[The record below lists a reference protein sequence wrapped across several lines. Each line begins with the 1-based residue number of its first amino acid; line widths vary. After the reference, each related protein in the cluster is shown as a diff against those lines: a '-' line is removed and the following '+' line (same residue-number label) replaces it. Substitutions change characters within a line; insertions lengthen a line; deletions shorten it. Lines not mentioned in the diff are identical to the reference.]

1 MANSYEIDFH
11 PVGDASRSGDAIS
24 AKISVGNQWETVVI
38 DGGTRDSGEALVQA
52 IAKNYGTHVVNRVVL
67 THADDDHSSGLRAVL
82 EQCEVH
88 QLWMHRPWLYA
99 EELVSRFKYGW
110 TVQGLAQELR
120 KSFPIVVELEEI
132 AIKKNVPIYD
142 PFAGAQIG
150 IFTVLSPTKEFYLD
164 LLPNMSRT
172 PEPADHAKMA
182 GLRIQ
187 SFAGMLAGVKNAVL
201 GVFESWGIET
211 LDDGGET
218 SASNESSVVL
228 YGALD
233 HKKVLLASDAGQ
245 KALSNAADLCN
256 VIGLHLRQFDMV
268 SMPHHGSR
276 RNIGPTLLNRIV
288 GPILAQGADSG
299 TIAVA
304 SAAKD
309 DEHHPKRVVMN
320 AFKRRGCLTA
330 KTEGEGIMIKYNVDS
345 RPGYG
350 PLPDIPIYSDVESP

>member
-1 MANSYEIDFH
+1 MSNSYEIDFH

-24 AKISVGNQWETVVI
+24 AKISVGHQWEAVVI
-38 DGGTRDSGEALVQA
+38 DGGTKVSGEALVQA
-52 IAKNYGTHVVNRVVL
+52 IAKDYGTNVVNRVIL
-67 THADDDHSSGLRAVL
+67 THPDDDHSSGLRVVL
-82 EQCEVH
+82 EQCDVH
-88 QLWMHRPWLYA
+88 ELWMHRPWLYA
-99 EELVSRFKYGW
+99 EELVSRFKHGW

-120 KSFPIVVELEEI
+120 KRFPIVAELEDI
-132 AIKKNVPIYD
+132 AIKKNISIYD

-150 IFTVLSPTKEFYLD
+150 IFTVLSPTKKFYLD

-172 PEPADHAKMA
+172 PEPADHAKME
-182 GLRIQ
+182 GLRTQ
-187 SFAGMLAGVKNAVL
+187 SFAGILTGVKNAVL

-228 YGALD
+228 YGCLD
-233 HKKVLLASDAGQ
+233 DKKVFLASDAGQ
-245 KALSNAADLCN
+245 KALTNAADLCD
-256 VIGLHLRQFDMV
+256 VIGLPLRQFDIV

-288 GPILAQGADSG
+288 GPILAQGSSSG
-299 TIAVA
+299 TVAVA

-309 DEHHPKRVVMN
+309 DQHHPKRVAMN
-320 AFKRRGCLTA
+320 AFRRRGCLTA
-330 KTEGEGIMIKYNVDS
+330 KTEGKGIRIPYNVGP
-345 RPGYG
+345 RLGYV